1 MKIMWLCN
9 SPIPQVAKA
18 CQISNT
24 IHEGWLI
31 SVATELEHR
40 EDVKF
45 VFVMLSSESSEGISY
60 VNHEDSVYILVNL
73 KDKSN
78 EALINAFEEILT
90 KINPDVV
97 HVWGTEYIHSWAMVQ
112 AAKKSDRLEH
122 VVVSM
127 QGLVHMIGKHYM
139 GGIPARYQ
147 IVPSFRDIVRRDTLK
162 NQETNMV
169 QRGFY
174 EKETLATVKHVIG
187 RTFWDKACAELAN
200 PEITYHFNNETL
212 RETFYTSEWDYEKC
226 KKHSVFVTQSHYPIK
241 GFHYLLEAVAILK
254 EKYEDI
260 CVYVSGHNNAL
271 KTGILSTAYGR
282 YLQYLIK
289 KHDLSSHI
297 HYVGLLNAEE
307 MKKQYLETE
316 VFVSPSVIENSPN
329 SVGEAMLL
337 GMPVVASNVGG
348 VADMLEHNKE
358 GYLYQA
364 DAPYLLAYYI
374 AEFFENQDRE
384 KEFGKKAKIHAEK
397 THNKKENFQKLLQI
411 YESIG
416 RKENPDDI

>member
-40 EDVKF
+40 DDIKF
-45 VFVMLSSESSEGISY
+45 VFVMLSNEVSEGIQY
-60 VNHEDSVYILVNL
+60 VKNESSLYILLNL
-73 KDKSN
+73 KDKSK
-78 EALINAFEEILT
+78 ETLIGAFEEILT
-90 KINPDVV
+90 KVNPDVV

-112 AAKKSDRLEH
+112 AAKNSNKLEH

-127 QGLVHMIGKHYM
+127 QGLVHMIAKHYM

-147 IVPSFRDIVRRDTLK
+147 IIPSFRDIVRRDSLK
-162 NQETNMV
+162 RQKENML
-169 QRGFY
+169 QRGWY

-187 RTFWDKACAELAN
+187 RTFWDKACAGLVN
-200 PEITYHFNNETL
+200 PEVNYHFNNETL
-212 RETFYTSEWDYEKC
+212 RGTFYTSKWKYEEC
-226 KKHSVFVTQSHYPIK
+226 KKHSIFVAQSHYPIK
-241 GFHYLLEAVAILK
+241 GFHYLLEAIAILK
-254 EKYEDI
+254 EKYDDVS
-260 CVYVSGHNNAL
+260 VYVSGHDNAL
-271 KTGILSTAYGR
+271 KTGILSTAYGN
-282 YLQYLIK
+282 YLQHLIK
-289 KHDLSSHI
+289 KYDLSSHI
-297 HYVGLLNAEE
+297 HYAGLLNAEE
-307 MKKQYLETE
+307 MKKQFLAAE

-337 GMPVVASNVGG
+337 GMPIVSSNVGG
-348 VADMLEHNKE
+348 VSDMLVHNEE

-374 AEFFENQDRE
+374 AEFFENQERE
-384 KEFGKKAKIHAEK
+384 NEFGENARNHAVK
-397 THNKKENFQKLLQI
+397 THNKEENIQKLLQI

-416 RKENPDDI
+416 KKGETR